1 MVLTSEEKTVTIPKI
16 RGRREREIDSDIQEK
31 KGTKTVFVSRA
42 VSSVGRASAF

>member
-16 RGRREREIDSDIQEK
+16 RGRREREIDSHIQK
-31 KGTKTVFVSRA
+31 KGTKAVFVRGA